1 MDTWKPSNL
10 ERVIKEFS
18 EEYVKRLKEKLEAN
32 GHNATGELI
41 KSLKTY
47 IDATSSSLRVI
58 LVSNY
63 YLKYVDYGRRSGKP
77 PKYSVIRD
85 WVEKKH
91 LNPTGER
98 YDRLPTE
105 KKLDALAYAIK
116 NSIGEKGTLAKYGY
130 GGHGGAYSDKVL
142 DEMLPK
148 YAPKFEEALK
158 TDLNIEAKAMIDDM
172 LGAIRL

>member
-18 EEYVKRLKEKLEAN
+18 EEYVKRLKEKLVAN

-85 WVEKKH
+85 WV
-91 LNPTGER
+91 
-98 YDRLPTE
+98 DRKDFNLPTE
-105 KKLDALAYAIK
+105 KDLDSLAYAIK
-116 NSIGEKGTLAKYGY
+116 NSIGKKGTLAKYGY

-142 DEMLPK
+142 DEMLPR